1 MGAFMSSDNRISA
14 VVPAEDVTEILGS
27 IAAIRAKL
35 PFLLTLSPQERRE
48 LPKMG
53 DKSIG
58 FDDKCRTYMG
68 SNPEFLPGFVDL
80 QEVNKDRELRA
91 QLMRVYAELISLTDS
106 VDDTLR
112 VVASEAW
119 MADLAYYQ
127 AVREAAR
134 RGRAGAQG
142 IYEDLQ
148 QRFPGAPTKESR
160 TPQAPAAA

>member
-1 MGAFMSSDNRISA
+1 MSNDNRVSA
-14 VVPAEDVTEILGS
+14 TLTAQDVTDILG
-27 IAAIRAKL
+27 AVTAISSKL
-35 PFLLTLSPQERRE
+35 PFLVTLSPQERRE

-68 SNPEFLPGFVDL
+68 SHPEFLPGFVDVN
-80 QEVNKDRELRA
+80 EVNKDRELR
-91 QLMRVYAELISLTDS
+91 QQIMRFYVSLIALTDQ
-106 VDDTLR
+106 VDDTLQ
-112 VVASEAW
+112 VVSSEAW

-127 AVREAAR
+127 SVREAAK

-148 QRFPGAPTKESR
+148 QRFPGAPTTAQR
-160 TPQAPAAA
+160 TAAAAPSAPA